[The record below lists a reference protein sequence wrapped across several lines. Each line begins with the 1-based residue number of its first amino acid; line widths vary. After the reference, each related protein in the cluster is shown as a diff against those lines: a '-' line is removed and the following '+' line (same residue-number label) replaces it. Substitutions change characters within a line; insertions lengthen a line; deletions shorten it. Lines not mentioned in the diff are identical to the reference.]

1 MPHLDQWVS
10 GARPRT
16 LPAAISPVVAGTG
29 AAAAVGSAVISRAL
43 LALVVALAL
52 QVGVNYA
59 NDYSD
64 GTRGTDDNRVG
75 PLRLVASGTATA
87 QSVLTAAWAAFA
99 VAGVAGLAL
108 VVLSGQWW
116 LLAVGAVAVA
126 AAWYYTGGSRPYG
139 YRGLGELS
147 VFVFFGLVAV
157 VGTTYV
163 QVGRVT
169 ASSVITGAA
178 IGCLASALLVAN
190 NLRDAPTDAVTGKRT
205 LAVFLGSR
213 RTRILYLLL
222 VASAYVLAVLLTFGG
237 RGWAWL
243 ALLSAPLAVKAAL
256 PIVQRARG
264 TDLIPVLRDTGLT
277 QLAYAV
283 LLAVGL
289 ALTAP
294 PT

>member
-1 MPHLDQWVS
+1 MTAVTPWVV
-10 GARPRT
+10 GARLRT
-16 LPAAISPVVAGTG
+16 LPAAISPVVVGTG

-64 GTRGTDDNRVG
+64 GVRGTDDTRVG
-75 PLRLVASGTATA
+75 PLRLVASGTVSP
-87 QSVLTAAWAAFA
+87 QSVLTAAWSAFSVAA
-99 VAGVAGLAL
+99 VAGLAL
-108 VVLSGQWW
+108 VIVSQLWW
-116 LLAVGAVAVA
+116 LLAVGALAIV

-139 YRGLGELS
+139 YRGFGEVS

-163 QVGRVT
+163 QVERVT
-169 ASSVITGAA
+169 ASSVIAGVA
-178 IGCLASALLVAN
+178 IGALASALLLAN
-190 NLRDAPTDAVTGKRT
+190 NLRDAPTDAATGKRT

-213 RTRILYLLL
+213 RTRLLYLLL
-222 VASAYVLAVLLTFGG
+222 VAVAYGLALALTFGG
-237 RGWAWL
+237 RSWSWL
-243 ALLSAPLAVKAAL
+243 ALLSAPLAIKAAL

-264 TDLIPVLRDTGLT
+264 ADLIPVLRDTGLT
-277 QLAYAV
+277 ELAYAA
-283 LLAVGL
+283 LLAIGL

-294 PT
+294 

>member
-116 LLAVGAVAVA
+116 LLAVGAVAIA

-163 QVGRVT
+163 QVGWVT

-178 IGCLASALLVAN
+178 VGCLASALLVAN

-222 VASAYVLAVLLTFGG
+222 VASAYVLAVALAFGG

-256 PIVQRARG
+256 PIVQRAHG
-264 TDLIPVLRDTGLT
+264 VDLIPVLRDTGLT